1 MSAKRYS
8 LTAEARGLT
17 GVQVPGGMFSYKKT
31 PVICTNITLD
41 CPGGRGTAYCKPSS
55 GVWERGDVQVG
66 DLELSYFLNR
76 INLQVGQSCSEWI
89 PQEVRISGS
98 AKKRLLGELCSLVG
112 VRKPVGLRNGER
124 AISWKGGNSPH
135 RRWLIAIM
143 VV

>member
-1 MSAKRYS
+1 
-8 LTAEARGLT
+8 
-17 GVQVPGGMFSYKKT
+17 MFSYKKT

-98 AKKRLLGELCSLVG
+98 VKKRLLGELCPLSACESLLDSEMVREPSVG
-112 VRKPVGLRNGER
+112 KEG
-124 AISWKGGNSPH
+124 
-135 RRWLIAIM
+135 IAHIG
-143 VV
+143 VK